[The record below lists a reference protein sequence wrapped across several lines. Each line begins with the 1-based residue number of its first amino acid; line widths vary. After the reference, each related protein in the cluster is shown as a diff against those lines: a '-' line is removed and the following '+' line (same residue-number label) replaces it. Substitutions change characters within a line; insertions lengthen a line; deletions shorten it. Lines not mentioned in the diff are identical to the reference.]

1 MRNRHILTDLAGKET
16 CTGYHPG
23 MKLPFSFQRAYG
35 APEAFVRT
43 MLERQQ
49 AISPQLFLRYL
60 RLVRIPC
67 APVPSRLPQAASR
80 RQAQGPR

>member
-1 MRNRHILTDLAGKET
+1 MLADLAGKET
-16 CTGYHPG
+16 RTGYHPG
-23 MKLPFSFQRAYG
+23 MKLPFSFQRTYG

-49 AISPQLFLRYL
+49 DISPQLFLRYL

-67 APVPSRLPQAASR
+67 APVPRSVPSRLPQVASR
-80 RQAQGPR
+80 RQAQGRR